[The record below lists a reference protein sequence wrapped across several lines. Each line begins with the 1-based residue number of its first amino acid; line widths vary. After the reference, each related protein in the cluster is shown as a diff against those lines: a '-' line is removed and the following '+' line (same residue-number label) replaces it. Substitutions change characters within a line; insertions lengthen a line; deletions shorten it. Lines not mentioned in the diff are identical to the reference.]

1 MVDKSSRWVE
11 SERNRGK
18 LRKNANK
25 FRNLKKGLIKVK
37 GGKENKVWELGV

>member
-1 MVDKSSRWVE
+1 ME